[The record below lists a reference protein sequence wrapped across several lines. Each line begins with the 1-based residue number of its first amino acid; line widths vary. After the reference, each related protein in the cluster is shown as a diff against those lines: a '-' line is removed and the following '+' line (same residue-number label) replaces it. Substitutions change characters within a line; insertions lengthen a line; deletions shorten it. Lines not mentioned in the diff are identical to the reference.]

1 MTLALT
7 MTRARRFAPML
18 VWLVASMLLP
28 APAAGQGSAARDA
41 AADYELLTRRYC
53 VACHNART
61 RTANLAL
68 DEVDVAHPGEAVEV
82 WEKVAQ
88 KLRGRTMPPLG
99 RPRPDEAT
107 YDRVATWLETA
118 LDRHADAFPDP
129 GRPLLHR
136 MNRAE
141 YRNAVRDLLGLEID
155 VDALPPDNEA
165 HGFDNIADA
174 LSVSP
179 LLLESYVTTARK
191 VARLAIGDPG
201 APPVTATHR
210 APPELRQNAHL
221 DGLPPGTR
229 GGLRVEEYLPAD
241 GEYEIRVRLQR
252 NGAGGING
260 IAEEHLMELAL
271 DGEPIAQ
278 FAIGSPD
285 AYKPLNPDTN
295 NQGVAVTKAFT
306 ADEHMRL
313 RIPITAGAHTLM
325 ATFVGK
331 PTALFPGA
339 GSFLPVPSVD
349 AILLTGPFDARSPTG
364 TNTTGRRHVFV
375 CRPATAAEEE
385 PCARTILTRLGRLA
399 YRRPLSND
407 EQESLLGFY
416 RNGRQRGD
424 FETGIELALRFLL
437 ASPRFVFRAETEPPS
452 VAPGMVYP
460 VSDLD
465 LASRL
470 SFFLWSSLP
479 DDELLDIAEAGRLS
493 DPEELGRQVDRMLGD
508 PRAAALTEN
517 FAGQWLFLRNVE
529 TVQPDVT
536 EFPDFDGNLRH
547 ALRRETELLFEHVM
561 RENRGVLELM
571 TADYTFVNQ
580 RLAKHY
586 GIPGVYGDRF
596 RRVPVVDD
604 NRRGLLGHGSILTVT
619 SYPNRTSPV
628 LRGKWVLDNL
638 LGAPPPPPPPDVPQI
653 EENAPGHQPRS
664 IRERL
669 EQHRANPVCASCHA
683 TMDPIGFALEP
694 FDAVGRWRTTDA
706 GLSIDASG
714 ALPSG
719 AAFDGPGE
727 LREALLSRPEEFV
740 GTFTRKLLTYAVGRG
755 LEAADAPTIRTI
767 VREAAKTD
775 YTFSSIVTG
784 VVQSDPFRM
793 KMKGPAP
800 VVAANQGE

>member
-1 MTLALT
+1 
-7 MTRARRFAPML
+7 
-18 VWLVASMLLP
+18 MLLP
-28 APAAGQGSAARDA
+28 ASAAGQTTSEPGDA
-41 AADYELLTRRYC
+41 AADHELLMRRYC

-61 RTANLAL
+61 RTGGLAL

-141 YRNAVRDLLGLEID
+141 YRNAVRDLLGFEIE

-165 HGFDNIADA
+165 HGFDNIADS

-179 LLLESYVTTARK
+179 LLLESYVTAARK

-201 APPVTATHR
+201 APPVTATHQ
-210 APPELRQNAHL
+210 APPTLRQIAHL
-221 DGLPPGTR
+221 DGLPLGTR
-229 GGLRVEEYLPAD
+229 GGLRVDEYLPAD

-252 NGAGGING
+252 NGAGSING
-260 IAEEHLMELAL
+260 IAEEHHMELAL
-271 DGEPIAQ
+271 DGEPLAQ
-278 FAIGSPD
+278 FAIGSAD
-285 AYKPLNPDTN
+285 AYKPLNPETN
-295 NQGVAVTKAFT
+295 NQGVAVSKAFT
-306 ADEHMRL
+306 ADQHMHV
-313 RIPITAGAHTLM
+313 RIPMTAGAHTLM

-331 PTALFPGA
+331 PTALL
-339 GSFLPVPSVD
+339 GSVPSVE
-349 AILLTGPFDARSPTG
+349 AILLTGPFEARSPTG
-364 TNTTGRRHVFV
+364 TDTTSRRQVFV
-375 CRPATAAEEE
+375 CRPATASEEE

-399 YRRPLSND
+399 YRRPLADD
-407 EQESLLGFY
+407 ERGALLGFY
-416 RNGRQRGD
+416 RDGRQRGD
-424 FETGIELALRFLL
+424 FETGIELALRFIL
-437 ASPRFVFRAETEPPS
+437 ASPRFVFRAEAEPTS
-452 VAPGMVYP
+452 VAPGIAYP

-493 DPEELGRQVDRMLGD
+493 DPEELERQVDRMLAD
-508 PRAAALTEN
+508 PRAEALIEN

-536 EFPDFDGNLRH
+536 EFPDFDGNLRR
-547 ALRRETELLFEHVM
+547 ALRRETELLFSHVM

-571 TADYTFVNQ
+571 TADYTFVNE

-604 NRRGLLGHGSILTVT
+604 YRRGLLGHGSILTVT

-638 LGAPPPPPPPDVPQI
+638 LGASPPPPPPDVPQI
-653 EENAPGHQPRS
+653 EENHVGEPPRS

-683 TMDPIGFALEP
+683 KMDPIGFALEP
-694 FDAVGRWRTTDA
+694 FDAVGRWRTADA
-706 GLSIDASG
+706 GLPIDASG

-727 LREALLSRPEEFV
+727 LRDGLLSRPEDFV
-740 GTFTRKLLTYAVGRG
+740 GTFTRKMLTYAVGRG
-755 LEAADAPTIRTI
+755 LDASDAPTIRTI

-775 YTFSSIVTG
+775 YAFSSIVTG
-784 VVQSDPFRM
+784 VVRSDPFRM
-793 KMKGPAP
+793 KMKGPVP
-800 VVAANQGE
+800 VVAANR